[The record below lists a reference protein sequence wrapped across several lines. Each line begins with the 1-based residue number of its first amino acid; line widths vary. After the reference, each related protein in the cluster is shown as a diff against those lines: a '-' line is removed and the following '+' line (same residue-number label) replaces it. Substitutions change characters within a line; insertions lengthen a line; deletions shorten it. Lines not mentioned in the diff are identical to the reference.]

1 MSAKIIKLTTEKHS
15 KFGYRKARK
24 RKSENLEEQGQL
36 NLFTQPL
43 SEARVIRFNSFITP
57 FEEALIADEQN
68 RLAAARE
75 LYLKAIMANDCT
87 SDAYCNLGILE
98 SAEGNSTK
106 AIDHFTNSLKHDPR
120 HFEAHYNLA
129 NIYSDIG
136 NNRLAKTHYELSI
149 ELCPEFY
156 NAYYNLALIHALE
169 DSFKEAFHLLSTF
182 KELAPEEEHN
192 NADYLLHNLRISMA
206 SKKQKL

>member
-1 MSAKIIKLTTEKHS
+1 MSAKIIKLTPENQS
-15 KFGYRKARK
+15 KFGYKKARK
-24 RKSENLEEQGQL
+24 RKRENLEELGQL
-36 NLFTQPL
+36 NLFNSPPN
-43 SEARVIRFNSFITP
+43 EARIVRFNSAVTP
-57 FEEALIADEQN
+57 FEEALIADEEN
-68 RLAAARE
+68 RPKAARE

-87 SDAYCNLGILE
+87 ADAYCNLGILE
-98 SAEGNSTK
+98 SAEGNTTK

-129 NIYSDIG
+129 SIYSDIG
-136 NNRLAKTHYELSI
+136 NNRLAKTHYEISI

-169 DSFKEAFHLLSTF
+169 NSYKEAFHLLSTF
-182 KELAPEEEHN
+182 KELAPEEDHN

-206 SKKQKL
+206 SKNQKL